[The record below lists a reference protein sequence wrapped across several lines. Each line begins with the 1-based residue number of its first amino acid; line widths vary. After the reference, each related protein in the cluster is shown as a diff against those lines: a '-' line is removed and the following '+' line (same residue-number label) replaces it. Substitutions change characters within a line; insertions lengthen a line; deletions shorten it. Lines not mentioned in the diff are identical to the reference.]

1 MPHDF
6 EELIRQAHADANSI
20 RRAQGLK
27 PWDFGDKPM
36 ADERCKMCHD
46 AGFPNVIA
54 HYKGIEKGRSHDGKE
69 HPPLCWD
76 HKHGKTPRH
85 ILEANGNSTIVGSS
99 PIEESVSPA
108 AEERCGC
115 GRPVVHRGRC
125 AARREKP
132 ANQIQQAITKSA
144 PVSVQAKRQPREQMS
159 LVQVLENLQGMLEEH
174 QKETVANVD
183 AVRRVIML
191 VQGAEKAGSAAE
203 FFGNG

>member
-1 MPHDF
+1 
-6 EELIRQAHADANSI
+6 
-20 RRAQGLK
+20 
-27 PWDFGDKPM
+27 M

-85 ILEANGNSTIVGSS
+85 ILEANGNSTIAGSL

-108 AEERCGC
+108 AEERCG
-115 GRPVVHRGRC
+115 
-125 AARREKP
+125 AAALSSIVED
-132 ANQIQQAITKSA
+132 A
-144 PVSVQAKRQPREQMS
+144 PRVAK
-159 LVQVLENLQGMLEEH
+159 NLQTTSSRPSQSQRQYQFKQTATSRADVTCASIREFTGDAGRAS
-174 QKETVANVD
+174 KRTVANVD

-203 FFGNG
+203 FFGNGTRSAS